1 LGKVRIE
8 GKRSLWES
16 PMANK
21 VTHVAVALRESM
33 EELGWTF
40 GRERSERI
48 YTRFSVILPMPKVA
62 YVFRF
67 RVTEPLDDVVVD
79 TWEMRMTHRGDI
91 SFLSVDDYQYEDLG
105 ALKRLMRELVERLP
119 RRPWDFPLGQR
130 LEAGL
135 WIPEWTRSRT
145 MWQRMGFDVSERT
158 PKDWIPRGSLGEQM
172 RSGLDLDVEEVS
184 EDGTGAPDEAELV
197 GREHEDQG

>member
-1 LGKVRIE
+1 MGRVRIE
-8 GKRSLWES
+8 AQPMKWDA

-40 GRERSERI
+40 ERERSERI
-48 YTRFSVILPMPKVA
+48 YTRFSIILPMPKVA

-67 RVTEPLDDVVVD
+67 RVNTPLDDVVID

-91 SFLSVDDYQYEDLG
+91 SFLSVDDYTYDDQG
-105 ALKRLMRELVERLP
+105 KVRELLHELVDRLP

-130 LEAGL
+130 IEAGL
-135 WIPEWTRSRT
+135 WIPEWSRSRT
-145 MWQRMGFDVSERT
+145 MWQRMGFNAAERT
-158 PKDWIPRGSLGEQM
+158 PKDWVPRGSLGKRM
-172 RSGLDLDVEEVS
+172 RSRQMLDDEDDDDDEV
-184 EDGTGAPDEAELV
+184 PDEAELV
-197 GREHEDQG
+197 RSEHEDQG